1 LDTTTAQVT
10 NDFTSQQ
17 VEDLPSA
24 TIGSGVLNLSLLD
37 SGLQRAVA
45 WGWEAGL
52 RSAAS
57 VRENNNFTIEG
68 VDNNDTSVTGTLV
81 TVPNDAVAE
90 FSVLQNQFSPE
101 FGHSSGAQFNTIVQ
115 SGTNEFH
122 GLAYVY
128 NQNRNYNALDTLQKL
143 SGLTTVPRF
152 DDNRFGGNFGGPI
165 FKQQA
170 FFLRRL

>member
-1 LDTTTAQVT
+1 M
-10 NDFTSQQ
+10 
-17 VEDLPSA
+17 
-24 TIGSGVLNLSLLD
+24 
-37 SGLQRAVA
+37 
-45 WGWEAGL
+45 
-52 RSAAS
+52 
-57 VRENNNFTIEG
+57 
-68 VDNNDTSVTGTLV
+68 DNNDTSVTGTLV

-101 FGHSSGAQFNTIVQ
+101 FGHSSGGQFNTIVQ